1 MDYRVRKRPLNPLAN
16 EYEDKSMTQNNKQ
29 EENNINTSN
38 TNNASGDWIE
48 KGRVFRH
55 KRRNSEPMCMPKI
68 NPYDIL
74 SEFIDEEDVDVESTI
89 RSMCMKRKIQGL
101 NEEVQEIQEKY
112 DIESV
117 TVETMECLI
126 HDLND
131 DHVKSQAHTQRTIK
145 SMKFDYS
152 KKMQH
157 NTDLIRSKEKRLKGM
172 RDRLE
177 EMNKENEQLRKVN
190 EAKEVEI
197 ISMMEEVAGV
207 ETLENE
213 NKDLK
218 QKVGQV
224 EEVNRKLNMDLDLSK
239 RNEKD
244 WQDKFKKLDYKFRVN
259 NWLSNGLDD
268 GDKQEIKK
276 RIQQGNCRRR

>member
-1 MDYRVRKRPLNPLAN
+1 
-16 EYEDKSMTQNNKQ
+16 
-29 EENNINTSN
+29 
-38 TNNASGDWIE
+38 
-48 KGRVFRH
+48 
-55 KRRNSEPMCMPKI
+55 
-68 NPYDIL
+68 
-74 SEFIDEEDVDVESTI
+74 
-89 RSMCMKRKIQGL
+89 
-101 NEEVQEIQEKY
+101 
-112 DIESV
+112 
-117 TVETMECLI
+117 MECLI

-131 DHVKSQAHTQRTIK
+131 DHVKSQAYTQCKIK

-224 EEVNRKLNMDLDLSK
+224 EEVNKKLNMDLDLSK

-259 NWLSNGLDD
+259 NWLSDGLDD

-276 RIQQGNCRRR
+276 RIQQGNRRRR